1 MDSEE
6 LVQPES
12 ILLVNCAE
20 IDIFLQLQSAPDGCI
35 GFEELVWPASNL
47 TSKYSEVNVLL

>member
-1 MDSEE
+1 V
-6 LVQPES
+6 VQPGP

>member
-6 LVQPES
+6 LVQPQS
-12 ILLVNCAE
+12 ILLGKYAE
-20 IDIFLQLQSAPDGCI
+20 IDLILQLQPAPNGCI

-47 TSKYSEVNVLL
+47 TGKHSEVNVLL